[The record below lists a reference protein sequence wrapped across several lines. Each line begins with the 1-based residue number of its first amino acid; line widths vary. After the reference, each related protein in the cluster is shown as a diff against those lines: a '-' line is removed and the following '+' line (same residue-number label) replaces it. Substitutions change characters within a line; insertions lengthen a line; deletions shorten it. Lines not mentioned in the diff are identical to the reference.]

1 VPADAVWAGG
11 PDGGAFIRCRVVG
24 REPTNAFEC
33 VVFGDGAGEV
43 VARGRFVTRPTF
55 DVTLG
60 ELRRSYAGFDGS
72 SILLA
77 NGVALAPDTS
87 VPLAQPH
94 QR

>member
-11 PDGGAFIRCRVVG
+11 PDGGAFIGCRGVD
-24 REPTNAFEC
+24 REPSNAFEC

-55 DVTLG
+55 HVTLG

-77 NGVALAPDTS
+77 NGVALAPDS
-87 VPLAQPH
+87 SDVPWARPE
-94 QR
+94 